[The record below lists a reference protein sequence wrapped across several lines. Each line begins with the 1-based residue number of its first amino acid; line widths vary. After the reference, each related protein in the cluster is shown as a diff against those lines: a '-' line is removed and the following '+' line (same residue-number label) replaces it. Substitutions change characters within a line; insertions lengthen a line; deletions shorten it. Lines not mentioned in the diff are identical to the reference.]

1 MLLAAARSRDG
12 SDPACGVFVDR
23 IRRTTVKAS
32 VRTVI
37 DRPPEAVFE
46 YMDVPENQARISPR
60 LSGVET
66 LGTLDNG
73 GKHASYT
80 YRLFGLSFRGEVR
93 GVVHDPSER
102 IVFKLSGDIDG
113 RIEWTF
119 EPVDGGTRITYTA
132 TYDLGLPR
140 PVRWLLAPVTNRFNR
155 RELEA
160 TLRNLE
166 NRMAASGED

>member
-1 MLLAAARSRDG
+1 M
-12 SDPACGVFVDR
+12 
-23 IRRTTVKAS
+23 KAS
-32 VRTVI
+32 VQTVI

-66 LGTLDNG
+66 VGTLDNG
-73 GKHASYT
+73 GKRATYT

-93 GVVHDPSER
+93 GVVHDPPER
-102 IVFKLSGDIDG
+102 IAFELSGDIDG
-113 RIEWTF
+113 EIEWEF
-119 EPVDGGTRITYTA
+119 EPADGGTRLTYTA

-140 PVRWLLAPVTNRFNR
+140 PVQWLLAPLTDRFNR

-160 TLRNLE
+160 TLRNLDDRLSASAE
-166 NRMAASGED
+166 N

>member
-1 MLLAAARSRDG
+1 M
-12 SDPACGVFVDR
+12 
-23 IRRTTVKAS
+23 KAS
-32 VRTVI
+32 VRAVI

-73 GKHASYT
+73 GKRATYT

-93 GVVHDPSER
+93 GVVHEPPER
-102 IVFKLSGDIDG
+102 ITFELSGDIDG
-113 RIEWTF
+113 EIEWEF

-140 PVRWLLAPVTNRFNR
+140 PVRWLLAPATDRFNR
-155 RELEA
+155 RELAA
-160 TLRNLE
+160 TLRNL
-166 NRMAASGED
+166 NDRLTTAADA

>member
-1 MLLAAARSRDG
+1 M
-12 SDPACGVFVDR
+12 
-23 IRRTTVKAS
+23 KAS
-32 VRTVI
+32 VRAVI

-73 GKHASYT
+73 GKRATYT
-80 YRLFGLSFRGEVR
+80 YGLFGLSFRGEVR
-93 GVVHDPSER
+93 GVVHEPPER
-102 IVFKLSGDIDG
+102 IAFELSGDIDG
-113 RIEWTF
+113 RIEWEF
-119 EPVDGGTRITYTA
+119 EPVDGGTRLTYTA

-140 PVRWLLAPVTNRFNR
+140 PVQWLLSPLTNRFNR

-160 TLRNLE
+160 TLRNLAD
-166 NRMAASGED
+166 RMVTPEAE

>member
-1 MLLAAARSRDG
+1 MN
-12 SDPACGVFVDR
+12 
-23 IRRTTVKAS
+23 AS

-66 LGTLDNG
+66 VGTLDNG
-73 GKHASYT
+73 GKRATYT

-93 GVVHDPSER
+93 GVVHDPPAR
-102 IVFKLSGDIDG
+102 IVHELSGDIDG

-132 TYDLGLPR
+132 TYDLGLPW
-140 PVRWLLAPVTNRFNR
+140 PVGWLVSPVADRFNR
-155 RELEA
+155 RELAA
-160 TLRNLE
+160 TLRNLAT
-166 NRMAASGED
+166 RLTAPDAG

>member
-1 MLLAAARSRDG
+1 MN
-12 SDPACGVFVDR
+12 
-23 IRRTTVKAS
+23 AS
-32 VRTVI
+32 VQAVI

-73 GKHASYT
+73 GKRATYT

-93 GVVHDPSER
+93 GVVHDPPER
-102 IVFKLSGDIDG
+102 IVFELSGDIDG

-119 EPVDGGTRITYTA
+119 EPVDGGTRLTYTA

-155 RELEA
+155 RELVA
-160 TLRNLE
+160 TLRNL
-166 NRMAASGED
+166 NDRLTTNDGA

>member
-1 MLLAAARSRDG
+1 MQ
-12 SDPACGVFVDR
+12 
-23 IRRTTVKAS
+23 AS

-66 LGTLDNG
+66 VGTLDNG
-73 GKHASYT
+73 GKRATYT

-93 GVVHDPSER
+93 GVVHDPPER
-102 IVFKLSGDIDG
+102 IVFELSGDIDG
-113 RIEWTF
+113 RIEWEF
-119 EPVDGGTRITYTA
+119 ETVEGGTRVTYTA
-132 TYDLGLPR
+132 SYDLGLPT
-140 PVRWLLAPVTNRFNR
+140 PVGWLLSPLAARVNR

-160 TLRNLE
+160 TIRNLNAHLTE
-166 NRMAASGED
+166 SPAQTP